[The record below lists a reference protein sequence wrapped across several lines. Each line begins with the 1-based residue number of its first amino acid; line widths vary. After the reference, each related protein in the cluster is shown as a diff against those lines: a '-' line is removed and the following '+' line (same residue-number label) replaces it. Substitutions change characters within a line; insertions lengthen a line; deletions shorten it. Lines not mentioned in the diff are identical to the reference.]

1 MKKEMGN
8 NKEALA
14 FGAID
19 IGSNAIRL
27 LISAVREYP
36 HETTFKRVAFV
47 RIPLRLGEDVFT
59 IGRVGE
65 ERRKRLLEA
74 MNGFSWLLRATRV
87 AGYKAFATS
96 AMREAENG
104 AAIVSEIREACGLEV
119 EIISGTQ
126 EAETIYA
133 GGAGA
138 AMSDDRTYLYVDVG
152 GGSTEVVV
160 YSDHRKVEA
169 RSFPLG
175 TVRILKNAVDKEEVK
190 NFRHWLKDVSRLY
203 APEVIIGSGG
213 NINKVQKLL
222 DKKEKESISYTEL
235 KVLYQFIKSFTVT
248 ERIHLLGLNAYR
260 ADVIVPAMK
269 IFLTIGKIGKIN
281 EIIVPK
287 TGLPDGII
295 QLLYRE
301 YPAREPRGFSQ
312 Q

>member
-1 MKKEMGN
+1 MKEKITN
-8 NKEALA
+8 DEALA
-14 FGAID
+14 FGAVD
-19 IGSNAIRL
+19 IGSNAVRL

-36 HETTFKRVAFV
+36 YETTFKRIAFV

-59 IGRVGE
+59 AGYVGG
-65 ERRKRLLEA
+65 ERKSRLLEA
-74 MNGFSWLLRATRV
+74 MNGFSWLMKASKVT
-87 AGYKAFATS
+87 GYKAFATS
-96 AMREAENG
+96 AMREARNSHD
-104 AAIVSEIREACGLEV
+104 IVSEIREACGLNV
-119 EIISGTQ
+119 EIISGVQ
-126 EAETIYA
+126 EAETVFA
-133 GGAGA
+133 GGAGVA
-138 AMSDDRTYLYVDVG
+138 LSDDRTYLYVDVG

-160 YSDHRKVEA
+160 YSDHRKREA

-175 TVRILKNAVDKEEVK
+175 TVRMLKGAVDKEEVK
-190 NFRHWLKDVSRLY
+190 NFKRWLKDMTHLY

-222 DKKEKESISYTEL
+222 NKKEKESVSYTEL
-235 KVLYQFIKSFTVT
+235 KVLYQFVRSFSVT

-269 IFLTIGKIGKIN
+269 IFVTIGKVTKVN

-301 YPAREPRGFSQ
+301 HSDRQAPEGGKKM
-312 Q
+312 